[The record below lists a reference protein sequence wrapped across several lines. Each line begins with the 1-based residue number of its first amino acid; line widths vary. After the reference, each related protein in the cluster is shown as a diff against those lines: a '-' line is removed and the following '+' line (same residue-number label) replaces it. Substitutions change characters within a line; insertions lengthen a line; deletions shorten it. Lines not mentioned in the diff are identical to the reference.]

1 MSKVL
6 ASLNNPEVVTNEEI
20 RQRNIEHLNKLDQ
33 TNIRTSFRKS
43 LQPGET
49 AIEERFTR
57 LLAEYIGESENRI
70 MNVIEE
76 NLANRVARIEENERL
91 SSRVLTHKKDEILPL
106 VRYSRRPADPDTYK
120 KALNQLNSRIKV
132 IEKSLTYVQDA
143 FNFAHAVA
151 AESNNVARDFEL
163 SMDQQR
169 MLILS
174 YLPGNEF
181 VYRFLSMHE
190 KLPDMLKTISL
201 YATNVVTRNELE
213 KQLNAWVLVNTSETE
228 MYMSIIKL
236 IDMLNRIRED
246 YGLNPPNIPELF
258 RSAVTWIQRQT
269 NIPRHVRDHLY
280 EARLRIR
287 PDDSMTEANA
297 ILVAACSRWLG
308 SKPIKPQVKAIT
320 SDMERL
326 AIEHFPQPKKGKK
339 AQVLAIT
346 GPEVKDSKPATQ
358 PAPKNQNS
366 GQKSGKQDGKK
377 ADDGKGK
384 GQGKGQ
390 DGKKKFVKPS
400 FVKPWPENSPYVG
413 KNGNNLTKEFE
424 NWFKNHCHRCG
435 HSSHLAEKCRTYTD
449 KSTILTLCSRCRQ
462 GLHDNCKSKRPD
474 LQQAA
479 MLKEVKKM
487 YANMYSVPPPV
498 APAYMWHYGVPPPPV
513 APAVTQAPS
522 DSDSE

>member
-1 MSKVL
+1 
-6 ASLNNPEVVTNEEI
+6 
-20 RQRNIEHLNKLDQ
+20 
-33 TNIRTSFRKS
+33 

-106 VRYSRRPADPDTYK
+106 VRYNRRPADPDTYK

-258 RSAVTWIQRQT
+258 RSAVTWSLKIFF
-269 NIPRHVRDHLY
+269 HFLEFLH
-280 EARLRIR
+280 
-287 PDDSMTEANA
+287 
-297 ILVAACSRWLG
+297 SR
-308 SKPIKPQVKAIT
+308 T
-320 SDMERL
+320 
-326 AIEHFPQPKKGKK
+326 
-339 AQVLAIT
+339 
-346 GPEVKDSKPATQ
+346 
-358 PAPKNQNS
+358 
-366 GQKSGKQDGKK
+366 
-377 ADDGKGK
+377 
-384 GQGKGQ
+384 
-390 DGKKKFVKPS
+390 
-400 FVKPWPENSPYVG
+400 
-413 KNGNNLTKEFE
+413 
-424 NWFKNHCHRCG
+424 
-435 HSSHLAEKCRTYTD
+435 
-449 KSTILTLCSRCRQ
+449 
-462 GLHDNCKSKRPD
+462 
-474 LQQAA
+474 
-479 MLKEVKKM
+479 
-487 YANMYSVPPPV
+487 
-498 APAYMWHYGVPPPPV
+498 
-513 APAVTQAPS
+513 
-522 DSDSE
+522 